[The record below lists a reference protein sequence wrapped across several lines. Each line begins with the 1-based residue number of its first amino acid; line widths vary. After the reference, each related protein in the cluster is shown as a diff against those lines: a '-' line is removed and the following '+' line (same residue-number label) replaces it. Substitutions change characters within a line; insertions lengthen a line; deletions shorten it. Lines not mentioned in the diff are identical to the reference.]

1 VNASEP
7 DPRFVLL
14 QPDTIFS
21 EKTGYLT
28 AVHKNVYFDMDGVER
43 SQISCGG
50 PPYGDARNEAF
61 LTFSFVSTLTYF
73 LF

>member
-1 VNASEP
+1 
-7 DPRFVLL
+7 
-14 QPDTIFS
+14 
-21 EKTGYLT
+21 
-28 AVHKNVYFDMDGVER
+28 VER

-61 LTFSFVSTLTYF
+61 LSFSFVSTLTYF

>member
-14 QPDTIFS
+14 RPDTIYS

-43 SQISCGG
+43 SQILCGG
-50 PPYGDARNEAF
+50 PPYGDARNESF
-61 LTFSFVSTLTYF
+61 LSFSGSDTVYK
-73 LF
+73 